1 MLFGVTD
8 LPYVAHE
15 ATVPLSSR
23 LSVLPSSALMEP
35 YSLRELHRGMR
46 KIACTDYP
54 FKKADKEEQITAEVK
69 FMKKLASRMTVPEHC
84 ISGRPAVTHLT
95 STRLRDV
102 ILYNKEYEPALYEK
116 MKGSIEALSPFIPA
130 KDNADN
136 ALPDVFIS
144 RQDWENPRDTFDH
157 QVVILKRKKQ
167 KEATILV
174 GLPETQYFFE

>member
-1 MLFGVTD
+1 MKCFWCGRPAVCGTRGR
-8 LPYVAHE
+8 PY
-15 ATVPLSSR
+15 
-23 LSVLPSSALMEP
+23 P
-35 YSLRELHRGMR
+35 YLQ
-46 KIACTDYP
+46 DYP
-54 FKKADKEEQITAEVK
+54 CFHLLRLWSLTAYGTASGYAENSLHGLPFQKADKEEQITAEVK

-84 ISGRPAVTHLT
+84 ISGRPVVTHLT

-157 QVVILKRKKQ
+157 QVVILNAKSKKKQ
-167 KEATILV
+167 QFWWDYLKLNI
-174 GLPETQYFFE
+174 F